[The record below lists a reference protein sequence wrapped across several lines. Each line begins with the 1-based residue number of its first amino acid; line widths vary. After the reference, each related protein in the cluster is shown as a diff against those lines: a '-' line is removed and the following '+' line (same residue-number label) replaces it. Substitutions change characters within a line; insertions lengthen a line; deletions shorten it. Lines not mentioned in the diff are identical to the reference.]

1 MRSIP
6 LSLQTVYQDLVEA
19 KRSLLF
25 MDLGGKPFL
34 KELGEK
40 GSYWYTRQRIG
51 DRTVDRY
58 LGRDTPELQNRLQ
71 VLEAEEADRKALDE
85 RCAGWVAQL
94 RAGGLPAL
102 DRESG
107 KVLNAMA
114 RVGVF
119 RLGGTLVGTHAYR
132 LMSAELGVRLDEELA
147 VTEDLDIAAFENLK
161 LVIDDEVAPPLAET
175 FGDLRLEPAP
185 GLDPRNRPTSWR
197 LPGGGVR
204 IDFLAPFMKGGEETR
219 YLEPL
224 GVHAQALSFLN
235 FLIAEPV
242 PAVGLYR
249 SGVLVQIPRPERYA
263 IHKLIVAQRRAAG
276 ARAKARKDLA
286 QAATLIEVLADDR
299 PHLLAEAYRTARETG
314 PQWRTT
320 LDESFRQRPDLKAI
334 LDEL

>member
-19 KRSLLF
+19 RRALLL
-25 MDLGGKPFL
+25 MEMGGKPFL
-34 KELGEK
+34 KEIRDK
-40 GSYWYTRQRIG
+40 GAYWYARQRVG

-58 LGRDTPELQNRLQ
+58 IGRDTPELRERLKA
-71 VLEAEEADRKALDE
+71 LESAESDRKALDA

-94 RAGGLPAL
+94 RAGGLPTL

-107 KVLNAMA
+107 KVLGAMA

-132 LMSAELGVRLDEELA
+132 LMVAELGVHLDEAAA

-161 LVIDDEVAPPLAET
+161 LVIEDGVAPSLAET
-175 FGDLRLEPAP
+175 FNDLKLKPAP
-185 GLDPRNRPTSWR
+185 GLDPKARPTSWS
-197 LPGGGVR
+197 LPGGGVK
-204 IDFLAPFMKGGEETR
+204 IDFLVPYMGGDGETR
-219 YLEPL
+219 LLEPL
-224 GVHAQALSFLN
+224 GVHAHALSFLD

-242 PAVGLYR
+242 AAVGLYR

-263 IHKLIVAQRRAAG
+263 VHKLIVANRRPAS

-286 QAATLIEVLADDR
+286 QAEALITVLADDR
-299 PHLLAEAYRTARETG
+299 PHLLTEAYRVARDAG
-314 PQWRTT
+314 PHWRAALDAT
-320 LDESFRQRPDLKAI
+320 LGQRPDLKAV
-334 LDEL
+334 LDGL